1 MLIVVGGIKGG
12 SGKTTIATNLCQ
24 MRAASSNKVLLVD
37 ADEQRSSCDWSIQRD
52 ENIGSFKTLKSN
64 HATFTTVC
72 MSGKSVYSNLIKM
85 RSDYDDII
93 VDTGGRDT
101 TSQRSSL
108 CDADIFLIP
117 FKPRSIDIWTIGSV
131 KKIISECSNSKL
143 KSFAFINQADSVG
156 SDNEDAL
163 DILRECEEFQCLP
176 FFIKNRK
183 AFSNA
188 AASGLGVNELIPK
201 DLKACEEIKMLYDYI
216 YK

>member
-24 MRAASSNKVLLVD
+24 MRASTGKKVLLVD
-37 ADEQRSSCDWSIQRD
+37 ADEQRSSYDWSTQRD
-52 ENIGSFKTLKSN
+52 EWGRSLKTIKFN
-64 HATFTTVC
+64 YAIFTTVC
-72 MSGKSVYSNLIKM
+72 MSGKSIYSNLIKM

-108 CDADIFLIP
+108 CEADVFLIP
-117 FKPRSIDIWTIGSV
+117 FKPRSIDIWTIGNV
-131 KKIISECSNSKL
+131 KRIISECSNQNL
-143 KSFAFINQADSVG
+143 KSFAFINQADSIG
-156 SDNEDAL
+156 NDNEDAL
-163 DILRECEEFQCLP
+163 EILRECEEFECLP

-188 AASGLGVNELIPK
+188 ATSGLGVNELVPK